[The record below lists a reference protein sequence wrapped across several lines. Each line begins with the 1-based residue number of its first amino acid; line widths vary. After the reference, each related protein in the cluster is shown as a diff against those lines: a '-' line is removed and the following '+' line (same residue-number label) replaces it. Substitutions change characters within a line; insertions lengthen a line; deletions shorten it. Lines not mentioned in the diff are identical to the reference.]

1 MVLPRN
7 PRSHEIRLEPLAE
20 HHVVAPEAWVHD
32 PDVLRFTNVPDPP
45 PPDFVESW
53 FAAYEEGRR
62 DGTREAFAIL
72 DDEDAFLGFALAFK
86 IDLEGRQ
93 VELGYALVPEA
104 RGRGAATAAL
114 SILTQWAFAELGVA
128 RIELRISAAN
138 VASQG
143 VARRCGYTY
152 EGTLR
157 SLYFKQGLRDDTQV
171 WSRLET
177 D

>member
-1 MVLPRN
+1 MVCEV
-7 PRSHEIRLEPLAE
+7 EIGVIGPL
-20 HHVVAPEAWVHD
+20 
-32 PDVLRFTNVPDPP
+32 
-45 PPDFVESW
+45 
-53 FAAYEEGRR
+53 GR
-62 DGTREAFAIL
+62 GQA
-72 DDEDAFLGFALAFK
+72 
-86 IDLEGRQ
+86 EGRQ

-157 SLYFKQGLRDDTQV
+157 SLYFKQGLRADTQV